1 MTIRTTRPAGLPQPG
16 DDEPAPRE
24 LNRRELGE
32 DSIRSAQVEIPGVA
46 VLRLLV
52 SRWRLV
58 AGLALVGGVLGAA
71 AALSQPKTYE
81 AVSTLM
87 VAQPKF
93 MTDAKPV
100 SVASFRALFE
110 TNSLANSAIERFD
123 MKKPPYSLTPTKLQ
137 RDVLI
142 IEEVRNTNLIRLHVR
157 LSDPKMAVS
166 LANFLASE
174 GVEFNQRM
182 DVQEGADFRRQLK
195 TQLDDA
201 AARLRETETKVLDF
215 RRTAQVEV
223 AKRDAD
229 AALDVRGE
237 LLGLTLDLEAEKAKL
252 SAAERE
258 IQKQQRVLT
267 VPRMVGAEAALRTT
281 TEPAAPKPAPERPTP
296 EKPGSEKAA
305 PRKPPTATAE
315 PAGNEVDVTNPYIN
329 PVYQVLDYQ
338 IALSRT
344 RIASLSKRRSELISV
359 QHLGG
364 RQLQSLN
371 AMYPNEMQL
380 HRLEAEHDLAK
391 TLYAEVAQQY
401 ERARLQ
407 IATSSARLQVVDNA
421 VEPDE
426 PLPRHRVLYS
436 MLGMVLGFVVAL
448 LIVGAAHLA
457 APASPR
463 ADVRRA

>member
-1 MTIRTTRPAGLPQPG
+1 M
-16 DDEPAPRE
+16 
-24 LNRRELGE
+24 
-32 DSIRSAQVEIPGVA
+32 
-46 VLRLLV
+46 VL

-58 AGLALVGGVLGAA
+58 AGLAVIGGLLGAA
-71 AALSQPKTYE
+71 AALTQPKTYE

-93 MTDAKPV
+93 ITDAKPV
-100 SVASFRALFE
+100 NVASFRALFE
-110 TNSLANSAIERFD
+110 TNSLAASAIDQF
-123 MKKPPYSLTPTKLQ
+123 KLNKPPYNLNPTRLQ

-142 IEEVRNTNLIRLHVR
+142 VEEVRNTNLIRLHLR
-157 LSDPKMAVS
+157 LSDAKVAVS

-201 AARLRETETKVLDF
+201 TARLRAAETKVLDF

-223 AKRDAD
+223 VKRDAD
-229 AALDVRGE
+229 SALDLRGE
-237 LLGLTLDLEAEKAKL
+237 LLRLTLDIESEKAKL

-258 IQKQQRVLT
+258 IQKQQRVFSI
-267 VPRMVGAEAALRTT
+267 PRMVGTEAALRTAT
-281 TEPAAPKPAPERPTP
+281 TEPAGNAARERA
-296 EKPGSEKAA
+296 GS
-305 PRKPPTATAE
+305 TATERAGNTATE
-315 PAGNEVDVTNPYIN
+315 RAGNEVDVTNPFVN

-344 RIASLSKRRSELISV
+344 RLASLEKRRTELVNV

-364 RQLQSLN
+364 PQLQSLS
-371 AMYPNEMQL
+371 AMYPNEMHL

-391 TLYAEVAQQY
+391 TLYGEVAQQY

-407 IATSSARLQVVDNA
+407 IARSSAHLQVVDNA

-436 MLGMVLGFVVAL
+436 MLGMMLGFVVAL
-448 LIVGAAHLA
+448 LVVATAHVGAAV
-457 APASPR
+457 SPETP
-463 ADVRRA
+463 VRRA